1 MPTNRNLLLILGVIL
16 IISLALLSKIGDLS
30 HEIKSLSRNYRALQS
45 EIGSLSGSID
55 QKLDQFTREQSWITP
70 VQVNEGKTVTGQQR
84 VEAVLNWQ
92 IKDLPAGAEVTF
104 HYSDSESG
112 DFKSIVAETKDAGF
126 FEVTVPLVIEVE
138 PYWDISVRKTG
149 DRGITISELTIAEP
163 LIQQTLSY
171 YVSMKVKDN
180 IKCSEISS
188 FDLGYLANVKYDP
201 ITGHININDNNYDI
215 ILHEHYYSSNSIKSV
230 SAKFYNG
237 NNVIS
242 EKVLKIE
249 DRKDGR
255 RDFSL
260 SYNPSPEN
268 VSHLQ
273 LQVKYQNGKTFTKEF
288 LN

>member
-1 MPTNRNLLLILGVIL
+1 
-16 IISLALLSKIGDLS
+16 
-30 HEIKSLSRNYRALQS
+30 
-45 EIGSLSGSID
+45 
-55 QKLDQFTREQSWITP
+55 
-70 VQVNEGKTVTGQQR
+70 
-84 VEAVLNWQ
+84 
-92 IKDLPAGAEVTF
+92 
-104 HYSDSESG
+104 
-112 DFKSIVAETKDAGF
+112 
-126 FEVTVPLVIEVE
+126 
-138 PYWDISVRKTG
+138 VRKTG